1 MKKLHLFLILFAF
14 LLGGC
19 SGEQQPETC
28 AHQWAEAN
36 CETPRTCTQ
45 CQATEGDALGHQ
57 WTEADCI
64 TPKTCSR
71 CDAAEGALADH
82 IWLDATC
89 VAPKTCQVC
98 AITEGE
104 LLPHRYDDWLMD
116 PVDELMFQN
125 CLDCGQA
132 SEPVPYDRDRYLVD
146 YASGTWALV
155 DPAGMQV
162 LTLNRDMTFDL
173 NNESRGSWSYR
184 IREEVSSGLRS
195 WTLNITLTPEN
206 GYDVKYASYLV
217 GNGPDYMVFQ
227 IEQILDQHYNTEYGL
242 KFEEKYYSD
251 ITKLGVEAARE
262 TMKNPAEKILGTWT
276 SLFTE
281 QAKPEYIAQVTDDYY
296 VTFHEDGTFLA
307 MLSQEHTG
315 TWWFREATSDFGK
328 ITYNYTL
335 ELDKEEEKDDK
346 DDKDEKEKMKITLMS
361 AGITDEGYLAMNEQ
375 GNNYYKNY
383 ILSQTG
389 PLMPED
395 KMEAAAGQW
404 NAVACQTSKYW
415 TGSGW
420 AQVGEME
427 IRLGNQITFHPDGTL
442 EANWDG
448 EKTGRWF
455 YTVTSTNA
463 EAPGMEYMH
472 YWVQFADQDRAW
484 ELIVTKELYGS
495 ELPLQISSIADDQVR
510 TDWLIRSTT
519 QEAEFFCAAGETI
532 LGNWKVSAESQFPAD
547 TDAEDWTDFRLTF
560 EEKGVVWIFDGA
572 DRKGTW
578 KQQLTYIPGLGA
590 GFSLDCRSAGTYSY
604 SYCFLT
610 DENTMQIN
618 VIREGKSFQLILERE
633 TET

>member
-1 MKKLHLFLILFAF
+1 MKKLHLFLILSVF
-14 LLGGC
+14 LLCAC
-19 SGEQQPETC
+19 SSKQQLPEVC
-28 AHQWAEAN
+28 AHQWVEAN
-36 CETPRTCTQ
+36 CENPRTCTL
-45 CQATEGDALGHQ
+45 CRLTEGTALGHQ

-98 AITEGE
+98 AITEGA
-104 LLPHRYDDWLMD
+104 LLPHRYDDWLKD
-116 PVDELMFQN
+116 PVEDWMFRN

-146 YASGTWALV
+146 YASGTWALM

-173 NNESRGSWSYR
+173 NNEARGSWSYR
-184 IREEVSSGLRS
+184 IREAVNSGLRS

-206 GYDVKYASYLV
+206 GYGVKYASYLV

-227 IEQILDQHYNTEYGL
+227 IEQILDQHYNMEYGL
-242 KFEEKYYSD
+242 KHEERYYSD

-262 TMKNPAEKILGTWT
+262 TMKNPEEKILGTWT
-276 SLFTE
+276 SLFT
-281 QAKPEYIAQVTDDYY
+281 QQGKPESFNQVTDDYY

-307 MLSQEHTG
+307 MLSREHTG

-346 DDKDEKEKMKITLMS
+346 DEKEKMKITLMS
-361 AGITDEGYLAMNEQ
+361 AGITDEGYLSMGEQ

-383 ILSQTG
+383 VLSQTG

-395 KMEAAAGQW
+395 KMEAVAGQW
-404 NAVACQTSKYW
+404 HAVASKTSKYW
-415 TGSGW
+415 TGKGR
-420 AQVGEME
+420 AQVGEIE

-442 EANWDG
+442 EASGDV
-448 EKTGRWF
+448 ERTGRWF
-455 YTVTSTNA
+455 YFITSTNA

-472 YWVQFADQDRAW
+472 YWLQFEDQDRA
-484 ELIVTKELYGS
+484 EEIIVTKDPYAS
-495 ELPLQISSIADDQVR
+495 ELPIQIGHTFDDQAQ
-510 TDWLIRSTT
+510 TEWYIRCSAE
-519 QEAEFFCAAGETI
+519 EAEFFCTAGETI
-532 LGNWKVSAESQFPAD
+532 LGTWKIGSGPHYPSDVDISEFEALL
-547 TDAEDWTDFRLTF
+547 LTF
-560 EEKGVVWIFDGA
+560 EENGVLRVSNGTNS
-572 DRKGTW
+572 KGTW

-590 GFSLDCRSAGTYSY
+590 GFSLECRSAGTYSY
-604 SYCFLT
+604 IYCFLT

-618 VIREGKSFQLILERE
+618 VIREGESFQLMLERE